1 MPCVNL
7 HEVGAQITIFKEN
20 IMAQSIEQYLAG
32 RTISSSFDN
41 EYFIEILTRFNG
53 NIEEYYHWK
62 EEYFNPT
69 IEDEEFDF

>member
-1 MPCVNL
+1 
-7 HEVGAQITIFKEN
+7 
-20 IMAQSIEQYLAG
+20 MAQSIEQYLAG
-32 RTISSSFDN
+32 RTISSSFDDR
-41 EYFIEILTRFNG
+41 YFIKILTRFNG